1 MCYLDSQA
9 CSLYVPKTERDVAM
23 NVQYDKAKFRELVH
37 YVCDQVDPDTLGAVK
52 LHKVLYFADMWH
64 FLKTGRP
71 ISGEVYRKQHF
82 GPVASHLP
90 RTIAELERDGAIERR
105 HVPWPGGTRIEYHT
119 KRPSEAER
127 LSKSEMAFVD
137 EVIDFVIRKTASEI
151 SEFSHHQVWQAAEMG
166 EELPYSTAF
175 HMTPAE
181 VTENDLDWAVEE
193 YRKRAS

>member
-1 MCYLDSQA
+1 M
-9 CSLYVPKTERDVAM
+9 TT
-23 NVQYDKAKFRELVH
+23 NVQYDRQKFRELVH

-71 ISGEVYRKQHF
+71 ISGETYRKQHF
-82 GPVASHLP
+82 GPVASHLLP
-90 RTIAELERDGAIERR
+90 TIADLEREGAIERR
-105 HVPWPGGTRIEYHT
+105 QVPWPGGMRIEYHT
-119 KRPSEAER
+119 KCRAKIDRLAESER
-127 LSKSEMAFVD
+127 AFVD

-151 SEFSHHQVWQAAEMG
+151 SEYSHHQVWQAAGMG

-181 VTENDLDWAVEE
+181 VTEDDLVWAVEE
-193 YRKRAS
+193 HRKRAN